1 VQYMV
6 ESHFAAAPT
15 AEILALVP
23 AEQARGA
30 ELDARGVRRNL
41 FLASDIS
48 SSWQVFAVD
57 SRATL
62 DSVLASFPLHA
73 YLTERVVELVDAH

>member
-1 VQYMV
+1 MQFMV

-30 ELDARGVRRNL
+30 ELDTEGVRRNL
-41 FLASDIS
+41 FLASDTS
-48 SSWQVFAVD
+48 SVWQVFAVD

-62 DSVLASFPLHA
+62 DTVLASFPLHA
-73 YLTERVVELVDAH
+73 YLTERVVELGDAH